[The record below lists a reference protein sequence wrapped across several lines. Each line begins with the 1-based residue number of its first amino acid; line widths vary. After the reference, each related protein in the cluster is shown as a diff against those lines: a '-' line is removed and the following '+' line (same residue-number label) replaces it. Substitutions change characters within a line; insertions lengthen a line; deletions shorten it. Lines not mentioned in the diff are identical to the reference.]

1 MMTFLLFAPTSTKWL
16 GWRKTQKIPKGRV
29 DFVTLIAQSYFDSL
43 LRYVLSAT
51 FRGAVVMKVMGL
63 YLSHL
68 LYGICVNIF
77 IMNRYISKS
86 YTTSKNTID
95 RQYTERGQLKCQLF
109 LVNPV
114 MLYLNY
120 LQLFLIK
127 YKQALTFNR
136 TIMFNL
142 WNYSCVQA
150 FHRRTKMQM

>member
-1 MMTFLLFAPTSTKWL
+1 MCEHLHYES
-16 GWRKTQKIPKGRV
+16 V
-29 DFVTLIAQSYFDSL
+29 YFED
-43 LRYVLSAT
+43 
-51 FRGAVVMKVMGL
+51 G
-63 YLSHL
+63 
-68 LYGICVNIF
+68 
-77 IMNRYISKS
+77 

-142 WNYSCVQA
+142 
-150 FHRRTKMQM
+150 